1 MAIGNILGSVIGAGV
16 GAASSIFGGIAA
28 GRKMSQV
35 KNSIK
40 NDMAENQAWYE
51 QRYNEDATQRADA
64 QRILT
69 MTEESI
75 KNRNRQAAAAAA
87 VMGGTEESVAASK
100 AANAQAMSD
109 AAAQIAVAGDKRK
122 DAIEAQYQQ
131 REAALQ
137 SQLNDMRAQQA
148 QNILGAAAGVSDAAG
163 RIGGLIDENRKA

>member
-1 MAIGNILGSVIGAGV
+1 MIGQIIGAGV
-16 GAASSIFGGIAA
+16 GAAANIFGGVMA

-35 KNSIK
+35 KDNIK
-40 NDMAENQAWYE
+40 EQMAKNQAWYE

-137 SQLNDMRAQQA
+137 SQLNDMRVQQA
-148 QNILGAAAGVSDAAG
+148 QNIQNAAAGVADAAG
-163 RIGGLIDENRKA
+163 KIGGMF